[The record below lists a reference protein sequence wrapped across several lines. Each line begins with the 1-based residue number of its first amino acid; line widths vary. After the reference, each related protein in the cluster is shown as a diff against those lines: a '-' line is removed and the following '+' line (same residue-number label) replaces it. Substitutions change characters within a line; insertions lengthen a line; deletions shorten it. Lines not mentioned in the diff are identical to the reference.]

1 MYLFIFNNLVHLVNY
16 EVWFFFHFYI
26 LKGYTKVNVWGT
38 GGPLNK
44 FVHLCT
50 KEKYALPR
58 SVTKHSSEK
67 APPRANA
74 SPLRD
79 LASPPAVLAAAA
91 DFGGSFSRKKK
102 KKNSQDGKQAKNLII
117 HGYLDYI
124 KNNHFMK

>member
-1 MYLFIFNNLVHLVNY
+1 M
-16 EVWFFFHFYI
+16 
-26 LKGYTKVNVWGT
+26 NVWGT

-44 FVHLCT
+44 FVHLHT
-50 KEKYALPR
+50 QEKCALPR

-67 APPRANA
+67 APPRARA

-79 LASPPAVLAAAA
+79 LASPPAALAAAA

-102 KKNSQDGKQAKNLII
+102 NSQDGKQAKNLIV